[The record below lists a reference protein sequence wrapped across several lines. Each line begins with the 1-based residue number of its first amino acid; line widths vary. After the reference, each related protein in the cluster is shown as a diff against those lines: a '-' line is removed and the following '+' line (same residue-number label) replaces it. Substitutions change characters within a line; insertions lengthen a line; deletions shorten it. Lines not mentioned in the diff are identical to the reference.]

1 MCYNSNIE
9 YYYTCFYHCLQDR
22 FFCKKITKFYT
33 EGREDDLYIIGEP
46 SYSQT
51 NWYRKILSPL
61 KNQARKKRVQLLAA
75 ESAEAVA
82 DEPCAFVLGGS
93 ASWIVET
100 VSALLKKNCHPIIL
114 NELPSQPLFG
124 RYSCV
129 KTDYHRFVAIL
140 SSYFAERGMKNTAFY
155 GMNHASFAD
164 IARKNAFTSCF
175 EDGAVFENN
184 GSLARCFDDFYRT
197 HREHPFDSVI
207 CANDF
212 AAVSLLTHLREV
224 GIDHRD
230 ICITV
235 HSNTQ
240 ILTCFPEI
248 LSVSVDHVALAVAA
262 FEIADCVIAN
272 PSFIGVS
279 VTVDYLAD
287 EGSAPILQERDKPG
301 EDSRFSYA
309 DSFYGDEELSEL
321 MRIEQLLSECD
332 ETDFKILHLLA
343 ANSTDIGESTYLSD
357 NGVKYRIKKMKRIC
371 CVASKSEI
379 PPLLEKYGV
388 RLPKNPENQ

>member
-1 MCYNSNIE
+1 M
-9 YYYTCFYHCLQDR
+9 
-22 FFCKKITKFYT
+22 
-33 EGREDDLYIIGEP
+33 YIIGEP
-46 SYSQT
+46 SYSAT

-61 KNQARKKRVQLLAA
+61 KNQARKKRVQLVAA
-75 ESAEAVA
+75 ESADVVA

-114 NELPSQPLFG
+114 NELPAQSLFG

-129 KTDYHRFVAIL
+129 KTDYHRFMTIL
-140 SSYFAERGMKNTAFY
+140 SSYFAERGMRRTAFY

-164 IARKNAFTSCF
+164 IARKNAFMSCF
-175 EDGAVFENN
+175 GAGAVFENN
-184 GSLARCFDDFYRT
+184 GSLANCFTDFYRV

-212 AAVSLLTHLREV
+212 AAVSLLTHLREAEV
-224 GIDHRD
+224 DHRN

-262 FEIADCVIAN
+262 FEIADCITAN

-287 EGSAPILQERDKPG
+287 EGSVPMLRAHDGRAETSG
-301 EDSRFSYA
+301 FSRI
-309 DSFYGDEELSEL
+309 DSFYGDEELAEL

-332 ETDFKILHLLA
+332 ETDFKILQLLSENNA
-343 ANSTDIGESTYLSD
+343 DIGESTYLSD

-379 PPLLEKYGV
+379 PTLLEKYGV
-388 RLPKNPENQ
+388 KLPLFSENP